1 MLRIA
6 LPNKG
11 VLAEPATLILSE
23 AGYHLRKDPKDLY
36 IPDTKNGVEFF
47 FLRPRDI
54 ATYVGSGALDVGIT
68 GRDLLLDSPSA
79 AQEILD
85 LRFGKSTFHFAAP
98 AGKYSQLS
106 ELNGLRI
113 GTSYEHL
120 VGEYLAKQGI
130 SAKVVKLDGA
140 VENSVRLGVADAIA
154 DVVETGAT
162 IKAAGLELL
171 GESLLSSTASLI
183 LSPTISDDARGAL
196 SILQRRLEG
205 ILVARQ
211 YALVDYV
218 VPVDLLDAATALTPG
233 LESPT
238 VSPLK
243 DEHWVAVRAMVP
255 HNDINHILDAL
266 HDLGAR
272 AILVSSIKSA
282 RL

>member
-11 VLAEPATLILSE
+11 VLAEPATQLLTE
-23 AGYHLRKDPKDLY
+23 AGYHLRKDAKELY
-36 IPDTKNGVEFF
+36 IPDTRNGVEFF

-68 GRDLLLDSPSA
+68 GRDLLFDSPSEA
-79 AQEILD
+79 TELVD
-85 LRFGKSTFHFAAP
+85 LGFGKSTFHFAGPVGTFQSVADL
-98 AGKYSQLS
+98 AGK
-106 ELNGLRI
+106 RI
-113 GTSYEHL
+113 GTSYAHL
-120 VGEYLAKQGI
+120 VSNYLVEQGI
-130 SAKVVKLDGA
+130 EASVVKLDGA

-162 IKAAGLELL
+162 IRAAGLELL

-183 LSPTISDDARGAL
+183 VSPRIAAEGNDQLTVLR
-196 SILQRRLEG
+196 RRLEG
-205 ILVARQ
+205 ILVARR
-211 YALVDYV
+211 YSLVDYV
-218 VPVDLLDAATALTPG
+218 IPVELLEEASTLTPG
-233 LESPT
+233 FESPT

-243 DEHWVAVRAMVP
+243 EDHWVAVRAMVP
-255 HNDINHILDAL
+255 NSDINTVLDQL

-272 AILVSSIKSA
+272 AIIVSAIQSA